1 VLEKTTKEAYIV
13 AARIRIHLMTFQGM
27 QKADLDLDVG
37 NGLRLEKVL
46 ARLDRNGVAEKG
58 FFHSV
63 LRGRQGITLLLNG
76 ERLDLKEHKKK
87 EIRDRDELVILSP
100 LTGG

>member
-1 VLEKTTKEAYIV
+1 MG
-13 AARIRIHLMTFQGM
+13 ARIRIHLMSPQGM
-27 QKADLDLDVG
+27 QRADMDFDVG
-37 NGLRLEKVL
+37 KGVRLEKVL
-46 ARLDRNGVAEKG
+46 SRLDKNGVAEKG

-76 ERLDLKEHKKK
+76 ERLDAKDDKKR
-87 EIRDRDELVILSP
+87 EIRDGDELVILSP